1 MPHEVYLNMMIN
13 KWKMESTDTQSLKQ
27 SGLDDSSFRSKLSV
41 ASRNFALLKIV
52 KKLDSVV
59 GSLPP
64 SRSLKDAHTSLHWS
78 FLKTVAQCYF
88 LVTKVHRIVDSSSLS

>member
-1 MPHEVYLNMMIN
+1 MYLNMMIN
-13 KWKMESTDTQSLKQ
+13 KWKMESTDTQSSKYSL